1 MNKISL
7 LIAYCLWSVVL
18 LAQTGDAQKY
28 AATITRDDLKKHLT
42 IVAGAEME
50 GRETGTPG
58 QRKAAEYIE
67 GQFKLI
73 GLQPPPKINSFQQTY
88 TLYKDSLISTSLKI
102 GKKII
107 YLVMTLLIIHMQYKT
122 RK

>member
-1 MNKISL
+1 L
-7 LIAYCLWSVVL
+7 LIAYCVLSVTV
-18 LAQTGDAQKY
+18 LAQTDDAQKY
-28 AATITRDDLKKHLT
+28 AATITREDLKKHLA

-73 GLQPPPKINSFQQTY
+73 GLQPPQKSTDFNKLIHCIKI
-88 TLYKDSLISTSLKI
+88 L
-102 GKKII
+102 
-107 YLVMTLLIIHMQYKT
+107 
-122 RK
+122 